1 AQPCLP
7 GTPDDPEQSDTSMR
21 PHAAPVT
28 DRQRDRSTPV
38 TLPTRLTALTFDFW
52 NTLYSANDTSWTEVR
67 QARLRALRDM
77 LASAGLDPTEAD
89 LQRVYDAGFAV
100 YVNAWIEGRHFGAQE
115 EVSFFLQE
123 FGIEEPS
130 VDREVIERAISGV
143 ENAARFGALPLLPGV
158 AETIPWLAASGY
170 RLGVISDTSLTPGRV
185 LSEFLEADGLLQHFS
200 ALTFS
205 DQTGY
210 TKPDP
215 RMFEQTLARLEA
227 APADAAHI
235 GDTPRTDIAGAKA
248 MGMLAIR
255 CAGATDT
262 EEPPEADYVIRDHRE
277 LPAILE
283 RLG

>member
-1 AQPCLP
+1 
-7 GTPDDPEQSDTSMR
+7 M
-21 PHAAPVT
+21 
-28 DRQRDRSTPV
+28 

-67 QARLRALRDM
+67 LARLQALQTM
-77 LASAGLDPTEAD
+77 LKSAGLDPSDAE
-89 LQRVYDAGFAV
+89 LQQVYDSGFAI
-100 YVNAWIEGRHFGAQE
+100 YMEAWIGGRHFGAQE

-123 FGIEEPS
+123 FGIDEPS
-130 VDREVIERAISGV
+130 VDREVIAKAISGV
-143 ENAARFGALPLLPGV
+143 ENAARLGALPLLPGV
-158 AETIPWLAASGY
+158 AETIPPLAAAGY

-200 ALTFS
+200 VLTFS
-205 DQTGY
+205 DETGY
-210 TKPDP
+210 PKPDR

-227 APADAAHI
+227 APEAAAHV

-248 MGMLAIR
+248 LGMVTIR
-255 CAGATDT
+255 CAGANDD
-262 EEPPEADYVIRDHRE
+262 EEPPVADYIIRDHRE